1 MSKTLVSTV
10 LRGLIVALGA
20 PALVLWGTLASAHH
34 SAAQFDF
41 GQRVTVEGTVKEFNV
56 TNPHTEAI
64 VTVKDAKG
72 TREWKFEGHSA
83 SHFYRA
89 GYTRDMVSTGDKIAI
104 LIAPR
109 KDGGDG
115 GFIQAF
121 TVNGKTVG
129 FGGLSPETGKPLD
142 SATSSTGSSETLSRS
157 LALLHGRVR
166 AIGRARLVDERR
178 RHHRRADLDLHVV
191 LDLHLRRPLVLAPNE
206 RHFRAGLGERG
217 VDRSERKDRALVRR
231 VAGPGG

>member
-1 MSKTLVSTV
+1 MSTIAVSTI
-10 LRGLIVALGA
+10 LRRLIVAVAA

-41 GQRVTVEGTVKEFNV
+41 GQRITVEGTVKEFNV

-72 TREWKFEGHSA
+72 TRDWRFEGHSA

-89 GYTRDMVSTGDKIAI
+89 GYTRDMVKAGDKIAI

-109 KDGGDG
+109 HDGSDG

-129 FGGLSPETGKPLD
+129 FGGLSPVTGKPTD
-142 SATSSTGSSETLSRS
+142 SASESGGS
-157 LALLHGRVR
+157 A
-166 AIGRARLVDERR
+166 
-178 RHHRRADLDLHVV
+178 
-191 LDLHLRRPLVLAPNE
+191 APQ
-206 RHFRAGLGERG
+206 
-217 VDRSERKDRALVRR
+217 
-231 VAGPGG
+231 